1 MTEGS
6 PSVAFRTGDYLIANK
21 PRGMP
26 VHATR
31 DPNRAN
37 LLAWARELV
46 GENTPLTLHHRIDV
60 WTSGLVAL
68 STSDAGNRAL
78 ADAFETRSIT
88 KRYQAVCVG
97 RPTDDIGE
105 LRHYLAKK
113 RIDGIDRMLSV
124 RSGGKVAIAHYELDA
139 YDPATDRSLISFEL
153 ETGRMHQL
161 RVQAAES
168 GWPMLG
174 DDLYGDPAANAAA
187 DVRGQL
193 LHAEHL
199 AFTDPIH
206 SIPIEVTTRAPRIFQ
221 DLAPTS

>member
-1 MTEGS
+1 MAELD
-6 PSVAFRTGDYLIANK
+6 PAVAFRTGDYLVANK

-37 LLAWARELV
+37 LLAWVRDLA
-46 GENTPLTLHHRIDV
+46 GEDTPVTLHHRIDV
-60 WTSGLVAL
+60 WTSGLVAF
-68 STSDAGNRAL
+68 STSDAGNQAL
-78 ADAFETRSIT
+78 AAAFETRTIT
-88 KRYQAVCVG
+88 KRYRAVCVG
-97 RPTDDIGE
+97 RPADDIGE

-139 YDPATDRSLISFEL
+139 YDPATDTSTVNFEL
-153 ETGRMHQL
+153 DTGRMHQL

-168 GWPMLG
+168 GWPILG
-174 DDLYGDPAANAAA
+174 DPVYGDPEANRRTGI
-187 DVRGQL
+187 DGQL
-193 LHAEHL
+193 LHAEQL

-206 SIPIEVTTRAPRIFQ
+206 AMPVDVTAPPPTIFERFLQ
-221 DLAPTS
+221 A

>member
-1 MTEGS
+1 MAEREPT
-6 PSVAFRTGDYLIANK
+6 VAFRTGDYLIANK

-37 LLAWARELV
+37 LLAWARDLAGDAV
-46 GENTPLTLHHRIDV
+46 TLHHRIDV
-60 WTSGLVAL
+60 WTSGLVAC

-78 ADAFETRSIT
+78 ADAFQTRTIT
-88 KRYQAVCVG
+88 KRYRAVCIG
-97 RPTDDIGE
+97 RPSDDIGE
-105 LRHYLAKK
+105 LRHYLAK
-113 RIDGIDRMLSV
+113 RRVDGIDQMLAV
-124 RSGGKVAIAHYELDA
+124 RSGGKVAIAHYELET
-139 YDPATDRSLISFEL
+139 YDPASNTSLVSFEL

-174 DDLYGDPAANAAA
+174 DALYGDAEAN
-187 DVRGQL
+187 RRFRIEGQL
-193 LHAEHL
+193 LHAERL

-206 SIPIEVTTRAPRIFQ
+206 GVPIDVTAEPPPEFELVSR
-221 DLAPTS
+221 